1 MDLFAKDRYARI
13 FNEWLINDTCLVME
27 IYREFFS
34 FINFYFLLFDV
45 LGYIIWQFSIVIV
58 LSSLICNI
66 YKWQIE
72 IMENIMENNRN
83 IQNQNFLKN
92 LETFYNDQIL

>member
-1 MDLFAKDRYARI
+1 
-13 FNEWLINDTCLVME
+13 ME

-72 IMENIMENNRN
+72 IIEI

-92 LETFYNDQIL
+92 LEI

>member
-1 MDLFAKDRYARI
+1 MV
-13 FNEWLINDTCLVME
+13 NDTCLVME

-92 LETFYNDQIL
+92 LETFYNDQ